1 MTPLKIS
8 CDNFT
13 REEVDALKSLI
24 GLLKPYLKRP
34 FTVVGDAA
42 ADVRFVNLDA
52 GRTTTSFDA
61 ASPMNIVRCAA
72 RPRMHGAGTLHLPW
86 RVSEVLA
93 VLSEAS
99 SEADAGR
106 LGDSASAQM
115 GVEWSFRLRAWPL
128 NFERLP
134 KACWSVLATMLR
146 KPLTVAQIAARTGL
160 EAMEVG
166 GYLELI
172 AADGALDRF
181 AAPRTPAPA
190 VRSEGSRW
198 RSLAGRIGRALGF
211 S

>member
-1 MTPLKIS
+1 
-8 CDNFT
+8 
-13 REEVDALKSLI
+13 
-24 GLLKPYLKRP
+24 
-34 FTVVGDAA
+34 
-42 ADVRFVNLDA
+42 
-52 GRTTTSFDA
+52 
-61 ASPMNIVRCAA
+61 
-72 RPRMHGAGTLHLPW
+72 
-86 RVSEVLA
+86 
-93 VLSEAS
+93 
-99 SEADAGR
+99 
-106 LGDSASAQM
+106 M

-160 EAMEVG
+160 EEMEIG